1 MLGVRKIK
9 NLLLETYQNREIVF
23 GLAKNDFKVRYAGSY
38 LGKIWAL
45 IQPVVTTLLYW
56 FVFQMGFRAGSVEN
70 APYVLWLMAGLI
82 PWFYLPEAVSGST
95 NSLIE
100 YSYLVKKVAFHISIL
115 PVVKVVSALF
125 IHVFFLGLV
134 MLIFAFYG
142 YYPDLYTVQILYYL
156 VCMVVLV
163 LGVAYIVS
171 ALTVF
176 FRDLRQIINIALQ
189 IGIWVTPIMWQHTM
203 LSPNLQMIMKLN
215 PVYYIV
221 SGYRDCLINKTA
233 FWQHGAWTLY
243 FWAFAFGLLLIG
255 TKLFNKL
262 KIHFADVL

>member
-1 MLGVRKIK
+1 MSIK
-9 NLLLETYQNREIVF
+9 NSLLVFYQDREILF

-38 LGKIWAL
+38 FGMIWAF

-56 FVFQMGFRAGSVEN
+56 FVFQMGLRAGSVEG

-82 PWFYLPEAVSGST
+82 PWFYFSEAVSGGT
-95 NSLIE
+95 VSLIE
-100 YSYLVKKVAFHISIL
+100 YSYLVKKVAFHINIL
-115 PVVKVVSALF
+115 PVVKIVSAFF
-125 IHVFFLGLV
+125 IHVFFLSMV
-134 MLIFAFYG
+134 MLVFVFYG
-142 YYPDLYTVQILYYL
+142 YYPDLYTLQIVYYL

-163 LGVAYIVS
+163 LGIAYMTS

-176 FRDLRQIINIALQ
+176 FRDLRPMVNIALQ
-189 IGIWVTPIMWQHTM
+189 IGIWMTPIMWQHTM

-221 SGYRDCLINKTA
+221 TGYRDSLIHKVA
-233 FWQHGAWTLY
+233 FWQHGAWTVY
-243 FWAFAFGLLLIG
+243 FWVFALALLLTG